1 MKHALVCL
9 MAVLAASACNRIDQS
24 EDRSGAGD
32 RPVGTGLASA
42 VRHVDSAIPI
52 DEALRRFRRDLPNP
66 KVMHGGFGSREKLVR
81 EFVRAVEVQDT
92 AALRGMVLKA
102 DEFAWF
108 YYPSSPL
115 SRPPYELAPALM
127 WFQLQGESEKGAS
140 RLFSERAGHALGYVG
155 HTCAAP
161 RVEGKNRVHSSCE
174 LRRITAVR
182 DTVAERLFGLI
193 IERDGR
199 YKFVSYANRLD

>member
-1 MKHALVCL
+1 MSIL
-9 MAVLAASACNRIDQS
+9 AVSACDRIDQG
-24 EDRSGAGD
+24 EDRLGAGD
-32 RPVGTGLASA
+32 RPVSTSLASA

-52 DEALRRFRRDLPNP
+52 DEALRRFRRDLPKP
-66 KVMHGGFGSREKLVR
+66 QALHGGFSGREKLIR

-92 AALRGMVLKA
+92 AALRRMVLKA

-127 WFQLQGESEKGAS
+127 WFQLQGESEKDAS
-140 RLFSERAGHALGYVG
+140 RLFSERAGHALGYIG
-155 HTCAAP
+155 HTCATP
-161 RVEGKNRVHSSCE
+161 RVDGKNRIHSSCE
-174 LRRITAVR
+174 LRRVTAVS

-193 IERDGR
+193 IERDGS
-199 YKFVSYANRLD
+199 YKFVSYANKL

>member
-1 MKHALVCL
+1 MVTL
-9 MAVLAASACNRIDQS
+9 AVSACDRIDQG
-24 EDRSGAGD
+24 EGRSDTGSRPESSGVALAG
-32 RPVGTGLASA
+32 RQI
-42 VRHVDSAIPI
+42 DSAIPI
-52 DEALRRFRRDLPNP
+52 DEALRRFRQGLPKP
-66 KVMHGGFGSREKLVR
+66 EALRGGLVSREKLVR
-81 EFVRAVEVQDT
+81 GFVLALELQDT
-92 AALRGMVLKA
+92 AALRRMVLRA

-140 RLFSERAGHALGYVG
+140 RLFTERAGHPLGYIG
-155 HTCAAP
+155 HTCAP
-161 RVEGKNRVHSSCE
+161 RRVEGWNRVHASCE
-174 LRRITAVR
+174 LRRITVAG

-193 IERDGR
+193 VERDGW

>member
-1 MKHALVCL
+1 MKHAIVWL
-9 MAVLAASACNRIDQS
+9 MAILSASACNRIDQS
-24 EDRSGAGD
+24 QDRSGAGE
-32 RPVGTGLASA
+32 RTVSTGLASA

-66 KVMHGGFGSREKLVR
+66 TVLHGGFASREKLVR

-92 AALRGMVLKA
+92 AALRRMVLKA

-115 SRPPYELAPALM
+115 SHPPYELAPALM
-127 WFQLQGESEKGAS
+127 WFQLEGESEKGAL
-140 RLFSERAGHALGYVG
+140 RLFRERAGHALGYIG
-155 HTCAAP
+155 HTCAPP

-174 LRRITAVR
+174 LRRVTAAR

-193 IERDGR
+193 IERDGS
-199 YKFVSYANRLD
+199 YKFVSYANSL